1 LKKIRKREQVKIT
14 LVTEIKGQCIKHL
27 ITQMKNH
34 PALQA
39 KAMIR
44 EEKQADFFHNAGAE
58 TVITDLEEDIDKI
71 AKAAVGCDAV
81 VFVAGSGPHTGKDK
95 TILVDLDGAVKS
107 IEAAKRANVKR
118 FIMIS
123 SFDTTREA
131 IQSAS
136 DSFAPY
142 VVAKHYADEWVSAT
156 NLQHTII
163 HPGRLTNDEG
173 TGKIEAASTVERNE
187 VSREDIAEVIL
198 TCLENN
204 HTIGKEFQ
212 VVKGNTPI

>member
-1 LKKIRKREQVKIT
+1 MKGEVIMKS
-14 LVTEIKGQCIKHL
+14 LVIGANGQIGKHL

-44 EEKQADFFHNAGAE
+44 DEKQADFFHNAGAE

-107 IEAAKRANVKR
+107 IEAAKRANVNEAVKR
-118 FIMIS
+118 TKVKRVIMIS
-123 SFDTTREA
+123 SFDTSREA

-136 DSFAPY
+136 DSFALY
-142 VVAKHYADEWVSAT
+142 VVAKHYADEWLRAT
-156 NLQHTII
+156 DLQHTII
-163 HPGRLTNDEG
+163 HTERLTINEG

-187 VSREDIAEVIL
+187 
-198 TCLENN
+198 
-204 HTIGKEFQ
+204 
-212 VVKGNTPI
+212 

>member
-1 LKKIRKREQVKIT
+1 MKGEIIT
-14 LVTEIKGQCIKHL
+14 KSLVIGANGQIGNHL

-34 PALQA
+34 PAVQA
-39 KAMIR
+39 KALIR
-44 EEKQADFFHNAGAE
+44 DEKQADFFHNAGAE
-58 TVITDLEEDIDKI
+58 PVITDLEADIEKI
-71 AKAAVGCDAV
+71 ATAAVGCVADV
-81 VFVAGSGPHTGKDK
+81 SVAGSQQHTGKDK

-142 VVAKHYADEWVSAT
+142 VVAKHYADEWLRAT
-156 NLQHTII
+156 DLQHTII
-163 HPGRLTNDEG
+163 HPGR
-173 TGKIEAASTVERNE
+173 
-187 VSREDIAEVIL
+187 
-198 TCLENN
+198 
-204 HTIGKEFQ
+204 
-212 VVKGNTPI
+212 

>member
-1 LKKIRKREQVKIT
+1 MKGEVIMKS
-14 LVTEIKGQCIKHL
+14 LVIGANGQIGKHL

-34 PALQA
+34 PSLQA

-44 EEKQADFFHNAGAE
+44 VEKQADFFHNAGAE

-71 AKAAVGCDAV
+71 AKSAVGCDAV
-81 VFVAGSGPHTGKDK
+81 VIVAGSGAHTENDE
-95 TILVDLDGAVKS
+95 TIRVDLEGAVKS
-107 IEAAKRANVKR
+107 IEAAQRANAKR

-142 VVAKHYADEWVSAT
+142 VVAKHYADEWLKAT
-156 NLQHTII
+156 DLEYTII

-173 TGKIEAASTVERNE
+173 TGKIEAASTVERN
-187 VSREDIAEVIL
+187 
-198 TCLENN
+198 
-204 HTIGKEFQ
+204 
-212 VVKGNTPI
+212 

>member
-1 LKKIRKREQVKIT
+1 
-14 LVTEIKGQCIKHL
+14 
-27 ITQMKNH
+27 M
-34 PALQA
+34 
-39 KAMIR
+39 
-44 EEKQADFFHNAGAE
+44 
-58 TVITDLEEDIDKI
+58 
-71 AKAAVGCDAV
+71 
-81 VFVAGSGPHTGKDK
+81 
-95 TILVDLDGAVKS
+95 S

-118 FIMIS
+118 FIIIS

-142 VVAKHYADEWVSAT
+142 VVAKHYADEWLRAT
-156 NLQHTII
+156 DLQHTII

-204 HTIGKEFQ
+204 HTIGKEMQ
-212 VVKGNTPI
+212 IVNGNTPIKQSMNDLEENSQVTGMTVPGIFLYTPIITNTCTYFLLKNWFYVNCWGEIKISLQFITLFGFHSGGNFSLSAGG